1 MIIYDI
7 DNCLWSLNQLKDSL
21 HMCKIYFQLAYF
33 VSSQEVSSQ
42 SIYVFIIVNRIFIF
56 GIRICWTSLNYT
68 ASNRHSH
75 QLRSEAIIYFFSLKE
90 A

>member
-1 MIIYDI
+1 
-7 DNCLWSLNQLKDSL
+7 
-21 HMCKIYFQLAYF
+21 MCKIYFQLAYF

-68 ASNRHSH
+68 AWYIIRH
-75 QLRSEAIIYFFSLKE
+75 YFE
-90 A
+90 RYGIMY